1 VTAGPAAAVLVEEET
16 DFGGLAVRFD
26 RRVLRPRHWTT
37 AQSYWAA
44 GLLARSPDGPV
55 LELCAGAGHI
65 GLLAVMQGPRHLVMV
80 DADPVACAY
89 ARRNAAAARVPGT
102 TEVRLGPLD
111 AVLGPRERFVGVVAD
126 PPWVTSAE
134 TGRFPED
141 PLTAI
146 DGGGDGL
153 DVAWLALEVAAAH
166 LVDGGWV
173 LLQLGSTAQATLLG
187 ERLHDADLGLRP
199 AEVREYDGRGVL
211 VQLVRS

>member
-1 VTAGPAAAVLVEEET
+1 VTAEPAAADLFEEET

-26 RRVLRPRHWTT
+26 RRVLRPRQWTT

-44 GLLARSPDGPV
+44 ELLARSPDGPV

-65 GLLAVMQGPRHLVMV
+65 GLLAVMHEPRHLVMV
-80 DADPVACAY
+80 DGDPVACGY
-89 ARRNAAAARVPGT
+89 ARRNAAAVRGAAT

-111 AVLGPRERFVGVVAD
+111 AVLGPRERFVGVIAD

-153 DVAWLALEVAAAH
+153 DVAWLAVETAAAH
-166 LVDGGWV
+166 LLDGGWV
-173 LLQLGSTAQATLLG
+173 LLQLGGTAQATLLG
-187 ERLHDADLGLRP
+187 ERLRDADQGLCP

-211 VQLVRS
+211 VQLVRR